1 MAGNV
6 VNLNRFRKKK
16 QREERAKQAEI
27 NRVRHGRTKAQKE
40 REIAD
45 RERAARILEGKRLE
59 RGDEESGA
67 AGRVVCARAPR
78 SATPHTGSGRLQ
90 RRAVADRAVPADEC
104 GKREVSGRLLHG
116 QLPDVL
122 EFPEIGR
129 CRQRDVLSVSG

>member
-59 RGDEESGA
+59 QGDAENEPSEE
-67 AGRVVCARAPR
+67 P
-78 SATPHTGSGRLQ
+78 
-90 RRAVADRAVPADEC
+90 DE
-104 GKREVSGRLLHG
+104 G
-116 QLPDVL
+116 
-122 EFPEIGR
+122 
-129 CRQRDVLSVSG
+129 